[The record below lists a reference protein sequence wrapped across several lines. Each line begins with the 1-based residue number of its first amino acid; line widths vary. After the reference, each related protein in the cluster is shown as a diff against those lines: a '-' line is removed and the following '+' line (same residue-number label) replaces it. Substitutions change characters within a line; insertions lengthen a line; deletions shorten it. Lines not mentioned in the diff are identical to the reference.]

1 MSGKERLRRRCGS
14 RKERK
19 ERKDCGRVDVG
30 DVLTQRRRDAEYA
43 ERYEPR
49 NTLNTRNANTTRD
62 LRPIHLRRRDE
73 RKRLVQ
79 VADIISGSLRIWFV
93 RGLNIDEKHKRLR
106 ALLREKEISLKCWP
120 VLYSVPESIPVDS
133 TNDEMDNR
141 ICETML
147 TTAANLI
154 ARYESSDKIE
164 ELRRCEV
171 LKRLIEAKIEGRT
184 VYCDYLIEMVNRGGS
199 RPIGRKA
206 FLSEVIGGLRREG
219 IVITGT
225 NKGYSLATTMSD
237 IRAYLHQDR
246 TVILPMLSK
255 LECARKTLRMNS
267 QIDILL
273 GEENKELKAC
283 VDAMSNLHLSK
294 FANQQEID
302 DENVIPTE

>member
-1 MSGKERLRRRCGS
+1 M
-14 RKERK
+14 
-19 ERKDCGRVDVG
+19 
-30 DVLTQRRRDAEYA
+30 
-43 ERYEPR
+43 
-49 NTLNTRNANTTRD
+49 
-62 LRPIHLRRRDE
+62 
-73 RKRLVQ
+73 
-79 VADIISGSLRIWFV
+79 
-93 RGLNIDEKHKRLR
+93 
-106 ALLREKEISLKCWP
+106 
-120 VLYSVPESIPVDS
+120 
-133 TNDEMDNR
+133 
-141 ICETML
+141 
-147 TTAANLI
+147 
-154 ARYESSDKIE
+154 
-164 ELRRCEV
+164 
-171 LKRLIEAKIEGRT
+171 
-184 VYCDYLIEMVNRGGS
+184 
-199 RPIGRKA
+199 
-206 FLSEVIGGLRREG
+206 GGLRREG